1 MHTKPDNIPQKSKFL
16 KGTGESAWFR
26 IERTPLEN
34 EYLIS
39 RYTKE
44 GLPECKYL
52 SLLQTKGFNIS
63 EDFEMTYVSHC
74 TKCTVLQNNETYI
87 FIIKK

>member
-1 MHTKPDNIPQKSKFL
+1 MHTKLDNIPQNSKFME
-16 KGTGESAWFR
+16 GTGESAWFH
-26 IERTPLEN
+26 IEKTALEN

-52 SLLQTKGFNIS
+52 SILQTKGFNIS
-63 EDFEMTYVSHC
+63 EDFEMTFVSHC
-74 TKCTVLQNNETYI
+74 TKCNVLQNKTKYT
-87 FIIKK
+87 FLKKK